1 MESHSAKSLCCT
13 QSMRLLSRSG
23 YTKGYQGKRIGN
35 TTVKDVP
42 YEFVVGSGQAIAA
55 FEEAVSTMKVGGI
68 RRVEIPGA
76 RPELGY
82 SLNRAE
88 RFTDELISPDLKIF
102 K

>member
-1 MESHSAKSLCCT
+1 
-13 QSMRLLSRSG
+13 
-23 YTKGYQGKRIGN
+23 
-35 TTVKDVP
+35 
-42 YEFVVGSGQAIAA
+42 
-55 FEEAVSTMKVGGI
+55 
-68 RRVEIPGA
+68 VEIPGA